1 MAPWRKFDFF
11 ERRFCDFL
19 AILRISVKARIALF
33 CVATTFLL
41 PQRRV
46 NLRILTRRFFRQGKI
61 TVFEFW
67 FYRKFTHLRLF
78 LRLYCLNFL
87 CVISGPFLPS
97 WILSLMRVR
106 LSQTSPT
113 RSFVPVQI
121 YAVSH
126 RAIDLNRRKFVF
138 KRRYAKTSLRIF
150 CNKLTDLPQTAV

>member
-1 MAPWRKFDFF
+1 MQIWFIWAPFLRLFSDFTDIGKSSHSSRF
-11 ERRFCDFL
+11 ASLLRFC
-19 AILRISVKARIALF
+19 A
-33 CVATTFLL
+33 
-41 PQRRV
+41 QGRV
-46 NLRILTRRFFRQGKI
+46 NLRILTRRPFFGKVKFA
-61 TVFEFW
+61 VFEFW
-67 FYRKFTHLRLF
+67 FYRKFMHLCLF

-87 CVISGPFLPS
+87 CVTRRPFLPS

-150 CNKLTDLPQTAV
+150 CKKLTDLPQTAV

>member
-1 MAPWRKFDFF
+1 MQIWFIWAPFLRLFSDFTDICKSSHSSRF
-11 ERRFCDFL
+11 ASLLRFC
-19 AILRISVKARIALF
+19 A
-33 CVATTFLL
+33 
-41 PQRRV
+41 QGRV

-61 TVFEFW
+61 AVFEFW
-67 FYRKFTHLRLF
+67 FYRKFMHLRLF

-87 CVISGPFLPS
+87 CVTRGPFLPS

-150 CNKLTDLPQTAV
+150 CKKLTDLPQTAV

>member
-1 MAPWRKFDFF
+1 MQIWFIWAPFLRLFSDFTDI
-11 ERRFCDFL
+11 C
-19 AILRISVKARIALF
+19 IISNCHVCNIDCA
-33 CVATTFLL
+33 
-41 PQRRV
+41 QGRV

-61 TVFEFW
+61 AVFEFW
-67 FYRKFTHLRLF
+67 FYRKFMHLRLF

-87 CVISGPFLPS
+87 CVTRGPFLPS

-150 CNKLTDLPQTAV
+150 CKKLTDLPQTAV